1 MDQKLYEL
9 ADLTIWKRGDRYFVR
24 YDAGAHQ
31 VTMREDELS
40 EAEVALAIQGK
51 EATNQMLLAL
61 EKRLIKAGIDPH
73 VANLD

>member
-9 ADLTIWKRGDRYFVR
+9 ADLTIWKRGERYFVR

-40 EAEVALAIQGK
+40 EAEVALAVQGK
-51 EATNQMLLAL
+51 DATNQMLLAL

-73 VANLD
+73 VSNLD